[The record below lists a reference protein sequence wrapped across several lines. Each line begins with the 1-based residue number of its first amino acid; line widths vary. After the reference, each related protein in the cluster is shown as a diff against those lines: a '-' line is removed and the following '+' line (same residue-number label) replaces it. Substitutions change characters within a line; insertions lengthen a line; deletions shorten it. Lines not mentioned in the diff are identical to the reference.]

1 VSQVRNSFFQS
12 YWLWANWVVAAFA
25 FLGGFAGQIFGA
37 SPSFANGIA
46 QGVVSAP
53 EITEASGII
62 ASRQNPGVLWTHND
76 SSYPGSVFALSTNG
90 ALLAR
95 YYVPSVFF
103 GDFEDISFGPG
114 PSPEQQYIYLGDI
127 GDNYATRANIRVIRF
142 PEPAVYAY
150 QSNGPPVQPVPSW
163 QEITLG
169 YPDGPHNAEAM
180 MVDPITSDL
189 FIVTKLTNN
198 AGLYQVTR
206 AQLDSGGPIE
216 MTFVREMSF
225 SGLKS
230 VSGADIS
237 ADGGLIA
244 IRRNG
249 KAWLW
254 VRPNGQS
261 IGNVLAGT
269 PATIPNADEPNG
281 EAIGFHPTG
290 LGYYTISEDDPVT
303 FLTTNYFFRRTG
315 TLPAQPAVFI
325 KPGDTWRYEDSGS
338 DQGAAWR
345 QTSFNDSAWSSG
357 AAQLG
362 YGQGDER
369 TVVSYGWDDFEKN
382 TTTYFRKQFTRPSSV
397 TWTNVALR
405 VCFTDGV
412 AVYLNGTE
420 VLRRNLAPA
429 APFNQLADA
438 SNTERQNYWISVPI
452 TPALIVSG
460 VNTVAVELHR
470 LEPYG
475 LDLSFDLQLLEGG
488 VELPMR
494 FTSMPLLTAGVWRIG
509 IAGPSGSLARVE
521 ACNDLQSWSEVGQ
534 VVLTGGVGQFQENAD
549 AAIGH
554 RFYRL
559 RN

>member
-1 VSQVRNSFFQS
+1 
-12 YWLWANWVVAAFA
+12 VVAVFA
-25 FLGGFAGQIFGA
+25 LLGGLAGRSLGA
-37 SPSFANGIA
+37 SPSFANGVA
-46 QGVVSAP
+46 QGVVSAS
-53 EITEASGII
+53 EIIEASGII

-76 SSYPGSVFALSTNG
+76 SSYPGSVFAISTNG
-90 ALLAR
+90 ALLGR
-95 YYVPSVFF
+95 YYIPNVFF

-114 PSPEQQYIYLGDI
+114 QTPEHQYIYLGDI
-127 GDNYATRANIRVIRF
+127 GDNFASRANIRVIRF

-150 QSNGPPVQPVPSW
+150 QSNSPPVLPVPSW
-163 QEITLG
+163 QEITLT

-180 MVDPITSDL
+180 MVDPISGDL
-189 FIVTKLTNN
+189 FIVTKLATN

-206 AQLDSGGPIE
+206 AQLDGGGPVE

-230 VSGADIS
+230 VSAADIS

-254 VRPNGQS
+254 VRSTGQS
-261 IGNVLAGT
+261 ISNVLAGV

-290 LGYYTISEDDPVT
+290 LGYYTLSEG
-303 FLTTNYFFRRTG
+303 FNQTNYYFRRTDSSV
-315 TLPAQPAVFI
+315 PRQPAVFI
-325 KPGDTWRYEDSGS
+325 KPGDVWRYEDSGA
-338 DQGAAWR
+338 DQGTAWR
-345 QTSFNDSAWSSG
+345 QPAFNDSTWPTNAG
-357 AAQLG
+357 QFG

-369 TVVSYGWDDFEKN
+369 TVVSYGLDEFEKN
-382 TTTYFRKQFTRPSSV
+382 TATYFRKQFTRPASV

-429 APFNQLADA
+429 APFNQLAAA
-438 SNTERQNYWISVPI
+438 SNTEQQNYWLSVPI
-452 TPALIVSG
+452 NPVLIVAG

-470 LEPYG
+470 FDPLGP
-475 LDLSFDLQLLEGG
+475 DLSFDLQLLEGA
-488 VELPMR
+488 VDLPAR
-494 FTSMPLLTAGVWRIG
+494 FTGLPSLTGGVWRIG
-509 IAGPSGSLARVE
+509 IAGPAGSLTHVE
-521 ACNDLQSWSEVGQ
+521 ACNDVLSWSEVGQ
-534 VVLTGGVGQFQENAD
+534 VVLTGGVGQFQESAD

>member
-1 VSQVRNSFFQS
+1 MGAV
-12 YWLWANWVVAAFA
+12 FA
-25 FLGGFAGQIFGA
+25 FLGGFPGWSFGA
-37 SPSFANGIA
+37 SPSFANGVA
-46 QGVVSAP
+46 QGVVTAS

-76 SSYPGSVFALSTNG
+76 SSYPGSVFAISTNG

-95 YYVPSVFF
+95 YYIPNVFF

-114 PSPEQQYIYLGDI
+114 PTPEHQYIYLGDI
-127 GDNYATRANIRVIRF
+127 GDNFASRPNIRVFRF

-150 QSNGPPVQPVPSW
+150 QSNSPPVQPVPSW
-163 QEITLG
+163 QEIALT

-180 MVDPITSDL
+180 MVDPITGDL
-189 FIVTKLTNN
+189 FIATKLITNS
-198 AGLYQVTR
+198 GIYQVTR
-206 AQLDSGGPIE
+206 AQLDGGGPIE

-225 SGLKS
+225 IGLKS

-254 VRPNGQS
+254 VRAAGQS
-261 IGNVLAGT
+261 ISNVLAGVPT
-269 PATIPNADEPNG
+269 VIPNAGEPNG

-290 LGYYTISEDDPVT
+290 LGYYTLSEG
-303 FLTTNYFFRRTG
+303 FSQTNYYFRRTS

-325 KPGDTWRYEDSGS
+325 KPGDVWRYEDSGA
-338 DQGAAWR
+338 DQGTAWR
-345 QTSFNDSAWSSG
+345 QRVFNDAAWSTN

-369 TVVSYGWDDFEKN
+369 TVVSYGLDDFEKH
-382 TTTYFRKQFTRPSSV
+382 TTTYFRKQFTRPTSV

-429 APFNQLADA
+429 APFNQLASA
-438 SNTERQNYWISVPI
+438 SNAERQNYWISVPI
-452 TPALIVSG
+452 NPALIVSG
-460 VNTVAVELHR
+460 ANTVAVELHR
-470 LEPYG
+470 FDPSG
-475 LDLSFDLQLLEGG
+475 PDLSFDLQLAEGF
-488 VELPMR
+488 VDLPTR
-494 FTSMPLLTAGVWRIG
+494 FTGLPRLTGGVWRIG
-509 IAGPSGSLARVE
+509 IAGPPGSLTHVE
-521 ACNDLQSWSEVGQ
+521 ACNDLLSWSEVGQ
-534 VVLTGGVGQFQENAD
+534 VVLTGGAGQFQENAD
-549 AAIGH
+549 AATGH

>member
-1 VSQVRNSFFQS
+1 MGAV
-12 YWLWANWVVAAFA
+12 FA
-25 FLGGFAGQIFGA
+25 FFGA
-37 SPSFANGIA
+37 FVGRSFGATPAFANGVA
-46 QGVVSAP
+46 QGVVRAA
-53 EITEASGII
+53 EISEASGII
-62 ASRQNPGVLWTHND
+62 ASGQNPGVLWTHND

-95 YYVPSVFF
+95 YYIPNVFF

-114 PSPEQQYIYLGDI
+114 PTPEHQYIYLGDI
-127 GDNYATRANIRVIRF
+127 GDNFASRANIRILRF

-150 QSNGPPVQPVPSW
+150 QSNSPPVQPVRSW
-163 QEITLG
+163 QEIPLT

-180 MVDPITSDL
+180 MVDPITGDL
-189 FIVTKLTNN
+189 FIVTKLATN
-198 AGLYQVTR
+198 AGVYQVTR
-206 AQLDSGGPIE
+206 AELDRGGPVE
-216 MTFVREMSF
+216 MTYVREMAF

-254 VRPNGQS
+254 VRTTGQS
-261 IGNVLAGT
+261 ISNVLAGV

-303 FLTTNYFFRRTG
+303 FLTTNYFFKRTDG
-315 TLPAQPAVFI
+315 SVPRQPAVFI
-325 KPGDTWRYEDSGS
+325 KPGDVWRYQDSGA
-338 DQGAAWR
+338 DLGTAWR
-345 QTSFNDSAWSSG
+345 QPAFNDSAWVTNAG
-357 AAQLG
+357 QFG

-369 TVVSYGWDDFEKN
+369 TVVSYGLDDFEKN
-382 TTTYFRKQFTRPSSV
+382 TTTYFRKQFTRPTSV

-429 APFNQLADA
+429 APFNQLATA
-438 SNTERQNYWISVPI
+438 SNTERQNYWLSVPI
-452 TPALIVSG
+452 SPALIVSG

-470 LEPYG
+470 LEPSG
-475 LDLSFDLQLLEGG
+475 PDLSFDLQLLEGS
-488 VELPMR
+488 VDLPTR
-494 FTSMPLLTAGVWRIG
+494 FTGLPRLTGGVWRIG
-509 IAGPSGSLARVE
+509 IAGPAGSLTHVE
-521 ACNDLQSWSEVGQ
+521 ACKDLLSWSEVGQ
-534 VVLTGGVGQFQENAD
+534 VVLTNGTGQFQESAD
-549 AAIGH
+549 AAVDH